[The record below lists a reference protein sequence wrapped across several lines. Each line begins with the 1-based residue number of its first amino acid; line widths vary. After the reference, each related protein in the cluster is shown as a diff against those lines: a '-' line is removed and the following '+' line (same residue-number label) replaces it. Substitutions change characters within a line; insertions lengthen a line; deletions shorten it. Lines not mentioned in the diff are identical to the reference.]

1 MNACNDYNIPRKIRE
16 LQCSGTD
23 YSFGKIITYQ
33 EKLGNYN
40 LVTTIAS
47 NPLIITYQEKLGNY
61 NSNIGKPYIGKIIT
75 YQEKLGNYNDDGLW
89 IFALL
94 L

>member
-1 MNACNDYNIPRKIRE
+1 MPSTTLAGE
-16 LQCSGTD
+16 
-23 YSFGKIITYQ
+23 IITYQ

-61 NSNIGKPYIGKIIT
+61 NVVETFNGLS
-75 YQEKLGNYNDDGLW
+75 KL
-89 IFALL
+89 
-94 L
+94 